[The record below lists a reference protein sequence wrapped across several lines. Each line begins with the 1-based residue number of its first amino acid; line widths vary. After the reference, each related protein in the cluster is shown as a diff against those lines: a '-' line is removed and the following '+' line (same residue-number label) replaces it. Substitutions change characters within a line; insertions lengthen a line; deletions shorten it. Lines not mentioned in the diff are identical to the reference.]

1 MIEAIWV
8 TVLGSVASALVTASF
23 IPQIIRGYRTKHLGD
38 VSYWLMIM
46 ICVGM
51 SLWIVYG
58 IIKQDYVIIG
68 ANISTIALNV
78 VLLGLKI
85 RYSGSKQ
92 EQ

>member
-8 TVLGSVASALVTASF
+8 TILGSVASALVIASF
-23 IPQIIRGYRTKHLGD
+23 IPQIIRGYRTRHLGD

-46 ICVGM
+46 ISVGM

-68 ANISTIALNV
+68 ANISTIALNL
-78 VLLGLKI
+78 VLLGLKVK
-85 RYSGSKQ
+85 YSK
-92 EQ
+92 

>member
-1 MIEAIWV
+1 MIEDIWISI
-8 TVLGSVASALVTASF
+8 LGSVAATLVTASF
-23 IPQIIRGYRTKHLGD
+23 IPQIVRGYRTKHLED

-58 IIKQDYVIIG
+58 MIKQDYVIIG
-68 ANISTIALNV
+68 ANVSTIALNM

-85 RYSGSKQ
+85 KYSK
-92 EQ
+92 

>member
-8 TVLGSVASALVTASF
+8 TILGSVASALVTASF
-23 IPQIIRGYRTKHLGD
+23 IPQIVRGYRTKHLGD

-58 IIKQDYVIIG
+58 VIKQDYVIIG

-85 RYSGSKQ
+85 KYSK
-92 EQ
+92 

>member
-1 MIEAIWV
+1 MMIEEIWV
-8 TVLGSVASALVTASF
+8 TILGSIASSLVTGSF

-51 SLWIVYG
+51 SMWIVYG
-58 IIKQDYVIIG
+58 VIKMDFVIIG
-68 ANISTIALNV
+68 ANISTIALNM

-85 RYSGSKQ
+85 KYSK
-92 EQ
+92 

>member
-8 TVLGSVASALVTASF
+8 TILGSVASALVTASF
-23 IPQIIRGYRTKHLGD
+23 IPQIVRGYRTKHLGD

-78 VLLGLKI
+78 LLLGLKLK
-85 RYSGSKQ
+85 YSKQ
-92 EQ
+92 

>member
-8 TVLGSVASALVTASF
+8 TILGSVASALVTASF
-23 IPQIIRGYRTKHLGD
+23 IPQIVRGYRTKHLGD

-58 IIKQDYVIIG
+58 VIKQDYVIIG

-85 RYSGSKQ
+85 KYTK
-92 EQ
+92 